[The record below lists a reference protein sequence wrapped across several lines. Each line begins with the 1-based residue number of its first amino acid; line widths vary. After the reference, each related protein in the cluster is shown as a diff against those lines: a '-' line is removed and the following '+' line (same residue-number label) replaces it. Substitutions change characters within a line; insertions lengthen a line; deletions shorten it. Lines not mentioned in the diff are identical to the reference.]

1 MQAGMP
7 ALSHQEQQQAAER
20 IHQLMEEGMSSGQAI
35 AVVAQEIRESHQ
47 GGQVAVRF
55 EDDEPDDEDQDAE
68 DEEDEDDEDDRG
80 Y

>member
-35 AVVAQEIRESHQ
+35 AMVAQEIRETHQ

-55 EDDEPDDEDQDAE
+55 DDEEDDADQQDAEHHDE
-68 DEEDEDDEDDRG
+68 DEEDDHG

>member
-35 AVVAQEIRESHQ
+35 AMVAQEIRESHQ

-55 EDDEPDDEDQDAE
+55 DDEEDDAEQQDAE
-68 DEEDEDDEDDRG
+68 DHDEDEEDDHG

>member
-55 EDDEPDDEDQDAE
+55 DDEEDDAEQDAQDDQDE
-68 DEEDEDDEDDRG
+68 DEEDDHG